1 MWQVLVAAAVAGST
15 GLVAKHLFNPNA
27 DPTTTNTNPIP
38 DQPEPEN
45 LSHNLNPQ
53 ASTLDSPPVKQDGNI
68 FRFSSSG
75 SRSGS
80 KNSRKKPAIGSR
92 KQIGAKKVGERSGN
106 ADKEEAEIQKK
117 SARKFAVCL
126 KRRKT
131 NKNVAAKSG
140 SSSSSK
146 ESSLFG
152 WGLGVGIMY
161 MMSAGK
167 TEISKLNLAVDE
179 TAKVVQELKTEL
191 HKRKSSHHVHISGS
205 AGKVDANSVLT
216 EEPEP
221 SVLEMDELE
230 AELESE
236 LQKLPWCITE
246 ASQQE
251 EMRQN
256 LGEDR
261 EIEFRNVAQA
271 EASAMRLYES
281 EGQNLHSS
289 QFDGVVPA
297 ELDQKLC
304 HLLIEQK
311 EHQIVEL
318 ESELHSAQ
326 SKLNSKE
333 AELQA
338 LKDCVR
344 RLTDISLSTVSDD
357 ETEAREEQKQTGEW
371 DYKNMTESESSK
383 SLVGMK
389 RSMDSA
395 LCGHYV

>member
-27 DPTTTNTNPIP
+27 DPTTTNTKPIP

-146 ESSLFG
+146 G
-152 WGLGVGIMY
+152 
-161 MMSAGK
+161 
-167 TEISKLNLAVDE
+167 
-179 TAKVVQELKTEL
+179 
-191 HKRKSSHHVHISGS
+191 
-205 AGKVDANSVLT
+205 
-216 EEPEP
+216 
-221 SVLEMDELE
+221 
-230 AELESE
+230 
-236 LQKLPWCITE
+236 
-246 ASQQE
+246 
-251 EMRQN
+251 
-256 LGEDR
+256 
-261 EIEFRNVAQA
+261 
-271 EASAMRLYES
+271 
-281 EGQNLHSS
+281 
-289 QFDGVVPA
+289 
-297 ELDQKLC
+297 
-304 HLLIEQK
+304 
-311 EHQIVEL
+311 
-318 ESELHSAQ
+318 
-326 SKLNSKE
+326 
-333 AELQA
+333 
-338 LKDCVR
+338 
-344 RLTDISLSTVSDD
+344 
-357 ETEAREEQKQTGEW
+357 
-371 DYKNMTESESSK
+371 
-383 SLVGMK
+383 
-389 RSMDSA
+389 
-395 LCGHYV
+395 